1 MWYAKF
7 ENNILLM
14 GPQSEPGD
22 DTWTEVEI
30 VDVPSDHSYT
40 WEFSDDIP
48 RMVLI
53 PPELNEIKEQ
63 LKRGVEQGAAAF
75 SIGEEYQLIYEE
87 AKDFL
92 TNKERTYPL
101 LTLTVEIGRN
111 NTLLDAAVEVKQK
124 GDTVIERATERRR
137 LRLATKMQIDAATSI
152 ENARF
157 IYENF
162 LDSLR
167 S

>member
-7 ENNILLM
+7 ENEKMIY
-14 GPQSEPGD
+14 GFQSEPGD
-22 DTWTEVEI
+22 DTWTEVEVI
-30 VDVPSDHSYT
+30 DVPYDHDYT
-40 WEFSDDIP
+40 WDFSDDIP
-48 RMVLI
+48 KMILI
-53 PPELNEIKEQ
+53 PPMLNEVKEQ
-63 LKRGVEQGAAAF
+63 LKIEVERNAAAF
-75 SIGEEYQLIYEE
+75 YIGEEYQLIYEE

-92 TNKERTYPL
+92 ANKERTYPL

-111 NTLLDAAVEVKQK
+111 DTLLDAAVEVKQK
-124 GDTVIERATERRR
+124 GDTVIERAMERRR
-137 LRLATKMQIDAATSI
+137 LRLATKMQIDAATSV